1 MTTTTQISPSLLEA
15 VNALRQHHM
24 DVVNAGDLEGSANLF
39 REDGVSL
46 PPGAP
51 PMEGRP
57 AIRAWFSQVFKQFR
71 LVGFD
76 LEVGGL
82 MQAGDYVVEYGSWK
96 AAFHAVDGS
105 KEHSGQAPGA
115 GTYLTVYGP
124 DKNGTLKMVRDSFSG
139 LPG

>member
-1 MTTTTQISPSLLEA
+1 MTTTTQISPSSLEA

-57 AIRAWFSQVFKQFR
+57 AIHAWFKQVFAQFR

-82 MQAGDYVVEYGSWK
+82 MQAGDYVIEYGSWK
-96 AAFHAVDGS
+96 ATFRAVDGS
-105 KEHSGQAPGA
+105 MEAPGA

-124 DKNGTLKMVRDSFSG
+124 DENGTLKMVRDSFSG